1 MNNIIYFPEN
11 KKSHYTSKKR
21 VFRAGFR
28 YLGPPMHQELQHI
41 FLKRG
46 PRSDKPRIW
55 SIIIYEKNDMGS
67 SRKHPIEIEKCQED
81 ELPNVLRELEVIDK
95 PCIDEL
101 REMGWRGKVF
111 RETKIRSIFHKC
123 YNRIKFPKFVTPLKT
138 DQFNGTKIMS
148 ESRGARNRLNGKG
161 LYAFTHYRNEYPNG
175 HVWMNLNLHNSE
187 ENEAVPVKPI
197 TKFTKDFYKTY
208 FVNQ

>member
-1 MNNIIYFPEN
+1 MNNIIYFPE
-11 KKSHYTSKKR
+11 KKKFHSIPKKR

-46 PRSDKPRIW
+46 PISGEPRIW
-55 SIIIYEKNDMGS
+55 SIIVYEKNGMGG
-67 SRKHPIEIEKCQED
+67 SRKHLIEIAKCQED
-81 ELPNVLRELEVIDK
+81 ELPSVLKELEVIDK

-111 RETKIRSIFHKC
+111 TETKIRSIFHKC
-123 YNRIKFPKFVTPLKT
+123 YNQIKFPKFVTPLKT

-148 ESRGARNRLNGKG
+148 
-161 LYAFTHYRNEYPNG
+161 
-175 HVWMNLNLHNSE
+175 
-187 ENEAVPVKPI
+187 
-197 TKFTKDFYKTY
+197 
-208 FVNQ
+208 